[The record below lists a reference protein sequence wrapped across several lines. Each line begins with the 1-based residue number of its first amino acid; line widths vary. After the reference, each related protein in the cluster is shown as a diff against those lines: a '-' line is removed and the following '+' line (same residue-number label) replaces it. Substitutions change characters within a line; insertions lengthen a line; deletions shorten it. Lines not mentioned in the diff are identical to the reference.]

1 MKFIFSLFLVLV
13 TQFYSSQIN
22 INFQDEKDK
31 KDFDD
36 FNQLHQV
43 KLNFTEEQLQYLV
56 FDSLELPEVKT
67 FGKINFNNQLDKNY
81 FYWLKKKTYRV
92 YPYYL
97 EAINQYKNIQDSLQ
111 KFGKSKAVKKL
122 IANRQEALANQYEE
136 RLKNLTKK
144 EGQIFSKLMHR
155 ETGKTTYEIIKELR
169 GSWSAFWWNAKAQA
183 FSIDLDE
190 GFDPESIRED
200 YFIEV
205 IIRQGISKGELSEI
219 K

>member
-1 MKFIFSLFLVLV
+1 MKYIFLILIIFISNFF
-13 TQFYSSQIN
+13 SSQTDIH
-22 INFQDEKDK
+22 FQDEKDK
-31 KDFDD
+31 RDFND

-43 KLNFTEEQLQYLV
+43 KLNFTEDQLENLI

-81 FYWLKKKTYRV
+81 FYWLKKKAFRV

-97 EAINQYKNIQDSLQ
+97 EALNQYNNIQDSLQ
-111 KFGKSKAVKKL
+111 RFGKSKAVKKL
-122 IANRQEALANQYEE
+122 IAKRQETLANQYEE

-155 ETGKTTYEIIKELR
+155 ETGKTTYEIIKEFR
-169 GSWSAFWWNAKAQA
+169 GGWSAFWWNAKAQA

-190 GFDPESIRED
+190 GFHPDSVRED

-205 IIRQGISKGELSEI
+205 IIRQGIKKGELSEA